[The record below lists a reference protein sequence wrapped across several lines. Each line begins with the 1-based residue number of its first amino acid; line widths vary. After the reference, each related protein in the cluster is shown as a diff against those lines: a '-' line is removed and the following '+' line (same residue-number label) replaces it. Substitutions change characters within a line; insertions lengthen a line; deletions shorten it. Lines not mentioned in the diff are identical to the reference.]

1 MRKRPERPDEI
12 PEMRARSG
20 ETNWLFALMASVKT
34 MEQVDESLGPRLD
47 AIAGRQELREIAKD
61 ATRLT
66 NDLVMTWPQEKRKT
80 LRNQARY
87 LYYQI
92 NVGIPAG
99 QDKTCTAIDVH
110 QLGVIL
116 KYAHDTCKLCVNPE
130 RCNRCELGKAFDR
143 CVPECRGKKD
153 SWADIDIS

>member
-92 NVGIPAG
+92 EV
-99 QDKTCTAIDVH
+99 D
-110 QLGVIL
+110 QLCHTFDLFPFLYIQNNRYYDLYNNWSIL
-116 KYAHDTCKLCVNPE
+116 L
-130 RCNRCELGKAFDR
+130 
-143 CVPECRGKKD
+143 
-153 SWADIDIS
+153 